1 MSAMKI
7 KRSIGLLLVIALSLS
22 FLSSCSQ
29 QDDGGDQNEMVNQPA
44 ENKGSE
50 ASEEIPVY
58 EFGDRFDRDF
68 EGYGMAY
75 IIVTDGGYSSLCD
88 IMIDSPEL
96 YALYK
101 KSGTIIPDERNSIK
115 YEESN
120 LRLQIGKTEP
130 LNARDV
136 CPYNIEY
143 GEEEAQRMV
152 DTMSVAELKQYVIT
166 KHYPTGKRIPP
177 QKSSD

>member
-1 MSAMKI
+1 MSAKKI
-7 KRSIGLLLVIALSLS
+7 KRSIGLLLIIVLSLS

-29 QDDGGDQNEMVNQPA
+29 QDDGGEQNETVNQPA
-44 ENKGSE
+44 ENKDSE

-58 EFGDRFDRDF
+58 EFGDRFERDF

-75 IIVTDGGYSSLCD
+75 IIVTDGGHVALCD
-88 IMIDSPEL
+88 IMINCPEL

-101 KSGTIIPDERNSIK
+101 KSGTIIPDERSPIK

-120 LRLQIGKTEP
+120 FRLQIGKTEP

>member
-1 MSAMKI
+1 MKKLTVFDGKNNIKKGFQLVTTAALFLTMSACQTQSVKEDEPQ
-7 KRSIGLLLVIALSLS
+7 KEEPTTNVDS
-22 FLSSCSQ
+22 
-29 QDDGGDQNEMVNQPA
+29 NEN
-44 ENKGSE
+44 G
-50 ASEEIPVY
+50 IPVY

-75 IIVTDGGYSSLCD
+75 IIVTDGGHVALCD
-88 IMIDSPEL
+88 IMINCPEL

-101 KSGTIIPDERNSIK
+101 KSGTIIPDERSPIK
-115 YEESN
+115 YEESK
-120 LRLQIGKTEP
+120 LRFLAGETVP

-152 DTMSVAELKQYVIT
+152 DTMSESELKEYVIT
-166 KHYPTGKRIPP
+166 KHYPNGRR
-177 QKSSD
+177 

>member
-1 MSAMKI
+1 M
-7 KRSIGLLLVIALSLS
+7 LVIALSLS

-29 QDDGGDQNEMVNQPA
+29 QDDGGDQNETVNQPA
-44 ENKGSE
+44 ENKDSE

-58 EFGDRFDRDF
+58 EFGDRFERDF
-68 EGYGMAY
+68 EGFGMAY
-75 IIVTDGGYSSLCD
+75 IIVTNGGYTTLCD
-88 IMIDSPEL
+88 IMIDETEL

-101 KSGTIIPDERNSIK
+101 KSGTIIPSEKSLLN
-115 YEESN
+115 YEESK
-120 LRLQIGKTEP
+120 LRFLAGETEP